1 MTHKK
6 YKILLLLIISSLLF
20 GQQIERILP
29 YNNVDT
35 TGIYI
40 MYSGELNYE
49 KEISQSPPGVA
60 LIFPNYTLA
69 EGGYSKTVNLSP
81 LYRYSAKETI
91 NSKFYRHVRI
101 DLNFSDIPKFRIDH
115 IGNDIIRVI
124 WASKHT
130 DEEPIDI
137 TTVETSE
144 AAMGNIAG
152 GGDEDF
158 EIWTNFDNEVS
169 MNLKDA
175 ELIDVLRLLAM
186 QNGMNLVANN
196 EITGSV
202 TLTLQE
208 VSVGSALDAMLKVN
222 GYDWFIQENLLIVK
236 PSDDDVVG
244 GLVTKHYKLE
254 HTDAYSVGTALTNV
268 LTEKG
273 KFQVFSPVAASS
285 YFNSSQYNNTGFG
298 QSSMT
303 GSQSGSMSGS
313 NTMSGMNR
321 GSMMGGSSVGSNVG
335 GATGNQ
341 TGMMGQNPESMMT
354 ADYLLVTDVYSNF
367 DHIDAMIKKLDVQVQ
382 QINIA
387 VKFIETK
394 LDVNEKLGIDW
405 SLRAKAFGP
414 VPDAEASVSDFGDF
428 KLFDTDNLSLYAI
441 NLPVFESV
449 LELLA
454 SDGETRLVQEPQ
466 LTTKNNTV
474 ATFKVGTTYPTL
486 VTQTTEI
493 AQTVS
498 YEDKEINIILNVQP
512 RVNENEYISMDIST
526 TVQALV
532 GYTGQNSDQP
542 IISNR
547 ASTTHVRVEDQ
558 KTLMIGGLIF
568 DQAIESKTKV
578 PVISSIPLLGKLF
591 THTTYTTEQREL
603 LIFITPSI
611 IKN

>member
-6 YKILLLLIISSLLF
+6 YKIIFLLIFSSLLF

-49 KEISQSPPGVA
+49 KELSQSPPGVT
-60 LIFPNYTLA
+60 LIFPNYSLA
-69 EGGYSKTVNLSP
+69 EGDHSKTVDLSP

-91 NSKFYRHVRI
+91 NSKFYRHVRL
-101 DLNFSDIPKFRIDH
+101 DLNFYEMPEFRIDH
-115 IGNDIIRVI
+115 IGDDIIRII
-124 WASKHT
+124 WASEHS
-130 DEEPIDI
+130 DDQPLEISP
-137 TTVETSE
+137 S
-144 AAMGNIAG
+144 NISV
-152 GGDEDF
+152 DEDDNSGEF

-169 MNLKDA
+169 MNLREA

-196 EITGSV
+196 AITGSV
-202 TLTLQE
+202 TLALQE

-236 PSDDDVVG
+236 PADDDVVG

-254 HTDAYSVGTALTNV
+254 HTDAYSVGTALTNI

-273 KFQVFSPVAASS
+273 KFQVFSPVASSS
-285 YFNSSQYNNTGFG
+285 YFNTSQYNNTGFG
-298 QSSMT
+298 QTGGM
-303 GSQSGSMSGS
+303 GSQSGSMSGN
-313 NTMSGMNR
+313 NTMSGMNS
-321 GSMMGGSSVGSNVG
+321 GSMMGGSSVGSNAG
-335 GATGNQ
+335 GTTGNQ
-341 TGMMGQNPESMMT
+341 PGMMGQNSESMMT

-367 DHIDAMIKKLDVQVQ
+367 DHIDSMIEKLDVQVQ

-405 SLRAKAFGP
+405 SLRAEAFGP
-414 VPDAEASVSDFGDF
+414 VPDANSEIVDFGDF

-441 NLPVFESV
+441 NLPLFESV

-454 SDGETRLVQEPQ
+454 SDSETRLVQEPQ

-486 VTQTTEI
+486 VTQTTNI

-512 RVNENEYISMDIST
+512 RVNDNEFVSMDIST

-532 GYTGQNSDQP
+532 GYTGENADQP

-568 DQAIESKTKV
+568 DQAIENKTKV
-578 PVISSIPLLGKLF
+578 PFISSIPILGKLF
-591 THTTYTTEQREL
+591 QHTSYTTEQREL